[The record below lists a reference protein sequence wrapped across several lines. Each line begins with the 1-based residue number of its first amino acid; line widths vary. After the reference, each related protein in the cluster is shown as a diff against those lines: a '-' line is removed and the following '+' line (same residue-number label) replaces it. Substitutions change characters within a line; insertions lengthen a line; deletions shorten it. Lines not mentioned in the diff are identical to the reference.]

1 MTREEMDALMGQ
13 LLDDSLELGFEEFC
27 EICHTSEDFVVE
39 LVAEGVIEP
48 RSEDGDR
55 ARWRFTGHSVRRTQV
70 AIRLHEDLDVNL
82 PGVALALDLLEEIE
96 RLRH

>member
-1 MTREEMDALMGQ
+1 MTREQLDILMGQ
-13 LLDDSLELGFEEFC
+13 VLDESLELGFEEFC
-27 EICHTSEDFVVE
+27 RICHTSEEFVMA

-48 RSEDGDR
+48 EGEEQVH
-55 ARWRFTGHSVRRTQV
+55 WRFTGRSVRRTQV
-70 AIRLHEDLDVNL
+70 AVRLHHDLEVNL

>member
-1 MTREEMDALMGQ
+1 MTRQQLDILMGQ
-13 LLDDSLELGFEEFC
+13 VLDETLELGFDEFC
-27 EICHTSEDFVVE
+27 RICQTSEDFVVA

-48 RSEDGDR
+48 EGEER
-55 ARWRFTGHSVRRTQV
+55 AHWRFSGRSVRRTQV
-70 AIRLHEDLDVNL
+70 AVRLHHDLDVNL